1 MICRLNEDGLIDP
14 ASQMHFLFHD
24 TVKGTA
30 YPHVHDFYELSLIIG
45 GNMQITVGNHE
56 LNLDAGALMLLRPGD
71 VHSRVLAE
79 GSSYV
84 NLAFPARVI
93 DEMFTYTGDERRKQA
108 MLSSDLPPLCRLPTG
123 EALLLRAELQGL
135 NLLPA
140 GNPRAVNSELR
151 ILLVKVIS
159 KYLLPDPYT
168 SHTGCPLWL
177 ELLICD
183 IDDPEHLSWELDDMA
198 RRCGKTREHICRS
211 FKKHLGVTPTAY
223 INARRLNYAANLLLH
238 SDLKVIDIAYSSG
251 FRSADRFY
259 HAFKEA
265 YLVPPLEYRHRS
277 SMPNH
282 GVQLPKK

>member
-140 GNPRAVNSELR
+140 GNTLAPS
-151 ILLVKVIS
+151 IPS
-159 KYLLPDPYT
+159 
-168 SHTGCPLWL
+168 C
-177 ELLICD
+177 
-183 IDDPEHLSWELDDMA
+183 
-198 RRCGKTREHICRS
+198 
-211 FKKHLGVTPTAY
+211 AY
-223 INARRLNYAANLLLH
+223 CW
-238 SDLKVIDIAYSSG
+238 
-251 FRSADRFY
+251 
-259 HAFKEA
+259 
-265 YLVPPLEYRHRS
+265 
-277 SMPNH
+277 
-282 GVQLPKK
+282 